1 VQVALY
7 YAQRDLQESLSE
19 TFCVEEIPTLVLADP
34 KTGKLSVDGM
44 AKVAPGTAA
53 FPWPL
58 CIEVFSDTVCC
69 ITTTATNLC
78 LLVK

>member
-1 VQVALY
+1 VLQVALD

-19 TFCVEEIPTLVLADP
+19 TFRVEGIPTLVLADP

-44 AKVAPGTAA
+44 AKVALGADA

-58 CIEVFSDTVCC
+58 
-69 ITTTATNLC
+69 
-78 LLVK
+78 